1 MDIKRFV
8 SDGRARVGLLT
19 LFCFLL
25 TSTGWLLWLYRLTSL
40 SSPVSVDVLT
50 MGLGYLMQAVGIS
63 GSMYL
68 ERRQSDLRQRS
79 TVSIAV
85 VAFVLCLVPSAL
97 APDLT
102 SVLAFGY
109 LANLLCGCIQG
120 HYLFCLAKYVDE
132 AHRGV
137 VFGGAYALSTGFGWL
152 LSVIGGGM
160 LTHGVMGLVTCG
172 LLALPTIALIRAPLV
187 AQEGVAAAPDRLDK
201 STVILACAV
210 VTLMSL
216 TKGAGFSFPSVDLLD
231 GVSLEL
237 SRLLYGV
244 GLLVAG
250 FVSDRDRRLGALCC
264 AGALVMPFLMLALAG
279 AAAPATL
286 MWTLGYL
293 LNGFFSVF
301 RVVLLSD
308 LASARG
314 DSSLAG
320 LGLLSGRV
328 GDALGTI
335 VAVTLGGVPLVLIT
349 VVSVLFACTIM
360 LFFVLYQRLY
370 TPVAE
375 HVSTEREIFELFAT
389 RHDLSAREREV
400 LRLVL
405 DERSNSE
412 IAAELFVSE
421 ATVKYH
427 VRNLL
432 RKPGCHNRLEIL
444 SLYHTRP

>member
-1 MDIKRFV
+1 MDIRRFV

-19 LFCFLL
+19 LLCFLL

-40 SSPVSVDVLT
+40 SSPVPVDVLT
-50 MGLGYLMQAVGIS
+50 MGVGYLMQAVGIG

-68 ERRQSDLRQRS
+68 ERRQSDLRQRY
-79 TVSIAV
+79 TVTGAV
-85 VAFVLCLVPSAL
+85 AAFVLCLAPSTL

-109 LANLLCGCIQG
+109 LANLLCGYIQG
-120 HYLFCLAKYVDE
+120 YYLFCLARYVDE

-172 LLALPTIALIRAPLV
+172 LLALPTIALVRAPLV
-187 AQEGVAAAPDRLDK
+187 AEEGAANPDRSDK
-201 STVILACAV
+201 STVILSCAV
-210 VTLMSL
+210 VMLMSL

-244 GLLVAG
+244 GLLAAG
-250 FVSDRDRRLGALCC
+250 IVSDRDRKLGALCC

-286 MWTLGYL
+286 MWALGYL

-308 LASARG
+308 LASKRG
-314 DSSLAG
+314 DPSLAG

-335 VAVTLGGVPLVLIT
+335 VAVTLGGAPLVLIT

-360 LFFVLYQRLY
+360 LFFVLFQRLY
-370 TPVAE
+370 TPAAE
-375 HVSTEREIFELFAT
+375 HVPTEREIFELFAT

-400 LRLVL
+400 FRLVL

-432 RKPGCHNRLEIL
+432 RKTGCHNRLEIL
-444 SLYHTRP
+444 SLYHTRS